1 MGGNPMFSLRS
12 AKSIVLPMIISF
24 LFLSFAALQAQE
36 QNLYMISG
44 TFIDP
49 GPMMP
54 PEKLAP
60 MLEKV
65 VLPSLEMIAQWEKEG
80 RILGGGLPLGDRAG
94 VYIMKAASNTEVDIL
109 LQSLPFWGF
118 LKWEV
123 TPLVS
128 YKERIAQT
136 RKNLE
141 KMKKLSQ

>member
-1 MGGNPMFSLRS
+1 
-12 AKSIVLPMIISF
+12 MIISCF
-24 LFLSFAALQAQE
+24 FLSFTAIQAQE
-36 QNLYMISG
+36 QNLYMVSG
-44 TFIDP
+44 AFIDP

-54 PEKLAP
+54 PDKLAP

-65 VLPSLEMIAQWEKEG
+65 ILPSLEIIAKWEEEG
-80 RILGGGLPLGDRAG
+80 KILGGGLPVGDRAG

-141 KMKKLSQ
+141 KLKKLSR